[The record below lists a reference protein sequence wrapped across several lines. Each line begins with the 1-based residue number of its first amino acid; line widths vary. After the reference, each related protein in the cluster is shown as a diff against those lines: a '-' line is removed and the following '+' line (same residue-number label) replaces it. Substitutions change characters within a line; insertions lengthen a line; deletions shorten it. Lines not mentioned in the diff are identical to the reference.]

1 MVRFI
6 IVGMVNTMVGLLI
19 MFSLLHLVHLSYWFS
34 TFIGNSAGACVSYI
48 LNRNYTFNSN
58 VSFQRGLPRFLM
70 IILFCYFTS
79 FFCSERLVEW
89 MSLHVG
95 LTNATEQNISVL
107 VGSCLYTLS
116 NYFGQKYFV
125 FRKVKGFSY

>member
-1 MVRFI
+1 M
-6 IVGMVNTMVGLLI
+6 VGMVNTMVGLLI

-34 TFIGNSAGACVSYI
+34 TFIGNSAGACTSYI

-70 IILFCYFTS
+70 IILLCYFTS
-79 FFCSERLVEW
+79 YFCSERLAEW

-116 NYFGQKYFV
+116 NYIGQKYFV
-125 FRKVKGFSY
+125 FRKVKEFSY